1 MGKYFMLRNFWQ
13 NLGLTYKD
21 IKKLPLYTTE
31 MLIEMMRL
39 EDQFETRDV
48 KRQIDKNHAN
58 KNIQTHKR

>member
-1 MGKYFMLRNFWQ
+1 MLRNFWQ